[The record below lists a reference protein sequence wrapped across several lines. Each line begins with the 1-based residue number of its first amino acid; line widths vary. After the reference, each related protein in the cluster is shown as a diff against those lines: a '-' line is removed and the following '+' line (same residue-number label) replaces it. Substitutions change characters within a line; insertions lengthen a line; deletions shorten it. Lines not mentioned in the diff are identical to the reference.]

1 MLSDRSGATST
12 SGSAPE
18 EPWALLHATVLRV
31 LWEER
36 GRERVGGPSAT
47 TDSMHQKVQEQ
58 MASLADGRRV
68 DVLRRAEEEV
78 DASAQGGGKN
88 SIEAFDALWVRT
100 GLVRYTG
107 GVADLDRGVRATG
120 F

>member
-1 MLSDRSGATST
+1 MADRRRAT
-12 SGSAPE
+12 
-18 EPWALLHATVLRV
+18 
-31 LWEER
+31 
-36 GRERVGGPSAT
+36 
-47 TDSMHQKVQEQ
+47 
-58 MASLADGRRV
+58 

-107 GVADLDRGVRATG
+107 GVADLDRGVRVTG

>member
-1 MLSDRSGATST
+1 
-12 SGSAPE
+12 
-18 EPWALLHATVLRV
+18 
-31 LWEER
+31 
-36 GRERVGGPSAT
+36 
-47 TDSMHQKVQEQ
+47 

-100 GLVRYTG
+100 GLVRYSSGT
-107 GVADLDRGVRATG
+107 RAVWPTSTVVSAPPASKTASEVHTRSQP
-120 F
+120 